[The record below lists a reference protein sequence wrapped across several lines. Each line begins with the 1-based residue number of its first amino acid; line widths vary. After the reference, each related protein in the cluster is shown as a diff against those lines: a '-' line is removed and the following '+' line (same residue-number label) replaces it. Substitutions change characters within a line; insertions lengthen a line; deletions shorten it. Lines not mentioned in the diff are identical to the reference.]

1 MREGKAEWQ
10 NDTDSVKPVTLKASR
25 ASSSK
30 NHVLKWVGTM
40 VSKLQGT
47 FVPRWKD
54 IQDDPKL
61 DLRGLLMQR
70 KKRKEAPALES
81 NDTP

>member
-1 MREGKAEWQ
+1 
-10 NDTDSVKPVTLKASR
+10 
-25 ASSSK
+25 
-30 NHVLKWVGTM
+30 M

-47 FVPRWKD
+47 FIPRWKD

-70 KKRKEAPALES
+70 KKRKEATALES
-81 NDTP
+81 NDTPQCIRVRTLVDRIVYKL

>member
-1 MREGKAEWQ
+1 
-10 NDTDSVKPVTLKASR
+10 
-25 ASSSK
+25 
-30 NHVLKWVGTM
+30 M

-54 IQDDPKL
+54 IQDDPKP

-70 KKRKEAPALES
+70 KKRKEAPALKS
-81 NDTP
+81 NDTPQCVRVRTLVDRIVYKL